1 MKMKLDYFAVIHK
14 RKWGYEGKKYTRM
27 ILLKI
32 NTGEVVAFTGSNVR
46 FNAVEEQDIISIG
59 NVEDHWRTPVITWQ
73 DKEYRNVTGS
83 FSRMFRHT
91 HVSMK
96 GKTDNE

>member
-1 MKMKLDYFAVIHK
+1 
-14 RKWGYEGKKYTRM
+14 M

-59 NVEDHWRTPVITWQ
+59 NVEDHWRTPVIT
-73 DKEYRNVTGS
+73 
-83 FSRMFRHT
+83 
-91 HVSMK
+91 
-96 GKTDNE
+96 